1 MRRIVSVWLP
11 RFATERIRR
20 RQAAEPAPPSGRRA
34 GAEAA
39 PLVTARVEAG
49 RCLIVAVDAAGLA
62 GGLHPGQ
69 PLADAR
75 ALAPALRVLPA
86 DPVGDAQA
94 LARLAAW
101 CDRYTPLVAI
111 EATESGC
118 GAGLW
123 LDVTGCAH
131 LCGGETELLADL
143 AGRLARL
150 GHQARLGLADTPGA
164 AWAAARFLPA
174 VPLPVVAPGG
184 AQAVLAPLPVAALRL
199 PPALVAGLD
208 RLGLRRVGELYPL
221 PRAALARRF
230 GRQLGD
236 RLDQA
241 LGALAEPISPRLP
254 VPPDEARLGFAEPLA
269 HREGLA
275 GGLAALLERLCR
287 RLEEKQQGARR
298 LTLTLHRV
306 DGTRQHLA
314 IGTSR
319 PSRDPAALG
328 RLFAEHLE
336 RIDPGFGVEVMALA
350 APLSE
355 RLSALQIVLGRLP
368 PPRPA
373 AAVDPPALAADA
385 DLAPLLDRLGNRLG
399 FSALGRPAPR
409 LSHLPEQ
416 AATLA
421 PPLAPARTAWPA
433 TAPRPLRLL
442 SRPEPVAAEPGTP
455 PAWFDW
461 RGRRRRIARAEG
473 PERIAAEWWRRPAAP
488 DGPGERDYYRLE
500 DADGRRF
507 WLYRETGAAP
517 ARWYLHGLF
526 A

>member
-20 RQAAEPAPPSGRRA
+20 RQAAEPAARPGA
-34 GAEAA
+34 GEA

-49 RCLIVAVDAAGLA
+49 RCLVVAVDAAGLA
-62 GGLHPGQ
+62 GGLYPGQ

-75 ALAPALRVLPA
+75 ALAPALKVLPA

-111 EATESGC
+111 ETTDSGS

-123 LDVTGCAH
+123 LDVTGCTH
-131 LCGGETELLADL
+131 LCGGEAELLADL
-143 AGRLARL
+143 AGRLGRH
-150 GHQARLGLADTPGA
+150 GHQSRLGLADTPGA
-164 AWAAARFLPA
+164 AWAAARFLP
-174 VPLPVVAPGG
+174 PLSIVAPGG
-184 AQAVLAPLPVAALRL
+184 ARAALAPLPVAALRL
-199 PPALVAGLD
+199 APALVAGLD

-230 GRQLGD
+230 GRSPGD

-241 LGALAEPISPRLP
+241 LGVLAEPISPRQP
-254 VPPDEARLGFAEPLA
+254 APPDEARLGFPEPLA
-269 HREGLA
+269 HRD
-275 GGLAALLERLCR
+275 GLAAGLATLLGRLCR
-287 RLEEKQQGARR
+287 RLEDKQQGARR

-306 DGTRQHLA
+306 DGSRQQLA

-319 PSRDPAALG
+319 PNRDPAALG

-336 RIDPGFGVEVMALA
+336 RIDPGFGVEVMVLA

-355 RLSALQIVLGRLP
+355 KLSALQIALARL

-373 AAVDPPALAADA
+373 AAAAPPPATGDD

-399 FSALGRPAPR
+399 FAALGRPVPC
-409 LSHLPEQ
+409 LSHRPEL
-416 AATLA
+416 AVALA
-421 PPLAPARTAWPA
+421 PPLAPAAAWPA

-442 SRPEPVAAEPGTP
+442 PRPEPVAADPAGPGTP

-461 RGRRRRIARAEG
+461 QGRRRRIAGAEG
-473 PERIAAEWWRRPAAP
+473 PERIAAEWWRAA
-488 DGPGERDYYRLE
+488 DGSGERDYYRLE
-500 DADGRRF
+500 DADGGRF
-507 WLYRETGAAP
+507 WLYRETG
-517 ARWYLHGLF
+517 RWYLHGLF

>member
-1 MRRIVSVWLP
+1 M
-11 RFATERIRR
+11 
-20 RQAAEPAPPSGRRA
+20 
-34 GAEAA
+34 

-75 ALAPALRVLPA
+75 ALAPALKVLPA

-111 EATESGC
+111 EATDNGS

-123 LDVTGCAH
+123 LDVTGCTH
-131 LCGGETELLADL
+131 LCGGEAGLLADL
-143 AGRLARL
+143 AGRLGRL

-174 VPLPVVAPGG
+174 APVVAPGG
-184 AQAVLAPLPVAALRL
+184 AKAALAPLPVAALRL
-199 PPALVAGLD
+199 APALVAGLD

-230 GRQLGD
+230 GRAPSG

-241 LGALAEPISPRLP
+241 LGVLAEPISPRLP
-254 VPPDEARLGFAEPLA
+254 APPDEARLGFPEPLA
-269 HREGLA
+269 HRDGLA
-275 GGLAALLERLCR
+275 GGLATLLERLCR

-306 DGTRQHLA
+306 DGSRQHLA

-336 RIDPGFGVEVMALA
+336 RIDPGFGVEVMVLA

-355 RLSALQIVLGRLP
+355 KLSALQIALARL

-373 AAVDPPALAADA
+373 AVAPLPATGDD

-399 FSALGRPAPR
+399 FAALGRPAPR
-409 LSHLPEQ
+409 LSHRPEL
-416 AATLA
+416 AVALA
-421 PPLAPARTAWPA
+421 PPLAPGSAWPAAARPAAAWPAAAWPA

-442 SRPEPVAAEPGTP
+442 PRPEPVAADPAGPGTP

-461 RGRRRRIARAEG
+461 QGRRRRVARAEG
-473 PERIAAEWWRRPAAP
+473 PERIAAEWWRPAAA
-488 DGPGERDYYRLE
+488 DGSGERDYYRLE
-500 DADGRRF
+500 DSDGRRF
-507 WLYRETGAAP
+507 WLYRETGAA
-517 ARWYLHGLF
+517 RWYLHGLF